1 MNTMKLRLKP
11 LVNCSMMMLINVRR
25 LTLKGKS
32 SFTINDM
39 SYNTK
44 QVTGFYNYI
53 FPLKAEES
61 LDDNDE
67 TI

>member
-1 MNTMKLRLKP
+1 
-11 LVNCSMMMLINVRR
+11 MMMLINVRR